1 MGKLHELL
9 AVEPDLKAS
18 TQAIISE
25 TLNVFKKDEHFS
37 GFQKTYHPWK
47 EDGDKIP
54 PEQKPQVTTVVEK
67 LEHTHKAWARLMDLL
82 FQKDLG
88 NTAAIANLEIDGN
101 LIGLGIPA
109 TTLLTMESK
118 LKQLKEIYLAAP
130 TLDPLENWYPNGDRA
145 YSHKTGEAIT
155 YRTARVLVPQ
165 VLVPATDKH
174 PAQVEKV
181 IKDEQV
187 GEYRAVKYSGK
198 LAPRQK
204 AELLRRIDVALAA
217 VKAAR
222 CRANEAEIKG
232 DLQISENLIR
242 YLTQGLS

>member
-9 AVEPDLKAS
+9 AVEPDVKSS
-18 TQAIISE
+18 TQAIVSE

-37 GFQKTYHPWK
+37 GFQKVYHPWS
-47 EDGDKIP
+47 EIGDKIP

-67 LEHTHKAWARLMDLL
+67 LEHTHKAWARLVDLIY
-82 FQKDLG
+82 QKD
-88 NTAAIANLEIDGN
+88 AANALAASTLEIDGRVVAEN
-101 LIGLGIPA
+101 VPA
-109 TTLLTMESK
+109 TTLLALESK

-130 TLDPLENWYPNGDRA
+130 TLDPLDNWYPNGDRA
-145 YSHKTGEAIT
+145 YSHKTGETIT

-165 VLVPATDKH
+165 ILVPATDKH

-187 GEYRAVKYSGK
+187 GEYRATKFSGK
-198 LAPRQK
+198 LAPRTK
-204 AELLRRIDVALAA
+204 AELLRRIDVAINA

-222 CRANEAEIKG
+222 CRANEATVPEG
-232 DLQISENLIR
+232 LQISSQLIN